1 MVRLAPFKEFI
12 MITSPIDLTDAVDA
26 PGPSVQGAFQR
37 AVAELARR
45 CSTGTADARER
56 YLSQAVDH
64 ADLENRIRAWDVHEA
79 RLRSLAP
86 VL

>member
-1 MVRLAPFKEFI
+1 
-12 MITSPIDLTDAVDA
+12 MITSPILPTDAADA
-26 PGPSVQGAFQR
+26 PGLSAQGAFQR

-64 ADLENRIRAWDVHEA
+64 EDLENRIRTWDAHEA
-79 RLRSLAP
+79 RLRSLPP